1 MGQLRA
7 VDRLPEAFYN
17 KLVNMLKNPGLTQA
31 VIVDEINAEA
41 GKTLIST
48 SSLNRFVKNMENLSG
63 MKRGRGRGRKV
74 PSAEESLGRIA
85 TALERIAFS
94 LENQHKKTS

>member
-7 VDRLPEAFYN
+7 VDRLPEVLYN
-17 KLVNMLKNPGLTQA
+17 KLIDMLKNPGLTQA

-41 GKTLIST
+41 GEQLISP
-48 SSLNRFVKNMENLSG
+48 SSLNRFAKGIEKNTGL
-63 MKRGRGRGRKV
+63 KRGRGRKI
-74 PSAEESLGRIA
+74 PTAEESLGRIA

-94 LENQHKKTS
+94 LENQYKKPS

>member
-7 VDRLPEAFYN
+7 VDRMPEAFYD
-17 KLVNMLKNPGLTQA
+17 KLVTMLNDPSLTQA

-41 GKTLIST
+41 GKTLLST
-48 SSLNRFVKNMENLSG
+48 SSLNRFVRSLEKNSG
-63 MKRGRGRGRKV
+63 TRRGRGRKF
-74 PSAEESLGRIA
+74 PNAEESLGRVA

-94 LENQHKKTS
+94 LENQYKKPS